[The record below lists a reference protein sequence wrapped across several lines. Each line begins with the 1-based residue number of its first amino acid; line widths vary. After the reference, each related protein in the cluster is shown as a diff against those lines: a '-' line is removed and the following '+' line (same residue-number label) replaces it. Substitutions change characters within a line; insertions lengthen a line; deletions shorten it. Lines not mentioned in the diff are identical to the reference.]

1 LPWSAIHYC
10 HAERLKQKK
19 LKVEIVFNPSPLPL
33 SQRERGIKPFS
44 LGESA
49 ARGAKPIGM
58 RGG

>member
-1 LPWSAIHYC
+1 
-10 HAERLKQKK
+10 